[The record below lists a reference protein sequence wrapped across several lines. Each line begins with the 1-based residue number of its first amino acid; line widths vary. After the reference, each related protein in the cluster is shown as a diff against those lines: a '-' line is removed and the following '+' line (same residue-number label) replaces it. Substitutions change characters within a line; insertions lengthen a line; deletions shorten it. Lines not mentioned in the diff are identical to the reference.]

1 MTGTECYQAA
11 LALLAETTDS
21 AGYYDKFAL
30 YGMNQLLAN
39 CFREN
44 NALREQ
50 AALEPFSQPPRMEHI
65 SEEIPADEAM
75 AAECFPYGLAALLV
89 CEDDKAKFNWC
100 AAEFSERLA
109 RHCPASLLPIGEM
122 Y

>member
-1 MTGTECYQAA
+1 MTGTECYCAA

-30 YGMNQLLAN
+30 YGLNQLLAN

-44 NALREQ
+44 NALRAQ
-50 AALEPFSQPPRMEHI
+50 AGQEPLTKPPRMDDI
-65 SEEIPADEAM
+65 AGEIPADEAM

-100 AAEFSERLA
+100 GAEFAERLS
-109 RHCPASLLPIGEM
+109 RHCPASLLPVEEM

>member
-1 MTGTECYQAA
+1 MTGTECYRAA

-21 AGYYDKFAL
+21 AGYYETFAL
-30 YGMNQLLAN
+30 YGVNQLLAN

-44 NALREQ
+44 NALRERAGQ
-50 AALEPFSQPPRMEHI
+50 EPFAKPPRIEALDAALPV
-65 SEEIPADEAM
+65 DEAM

-89 CEDDKAKFNWC
+89 CEDDKDKFNWC
-100 AAEFSERLA
+100 AAEFAARLA
-109 RHCPASLLPIGEM
+109 RHCPAAFLPVEEM